1 MSQSTILDVQ
11 GLHTYASDISGVP
24 LGSMSVALNV
34 NINRLGT
41 VEPRRGFDFLAYPLP
56 SIPKKII
63 FWNQSIFAHYGSTFA
78 YYDPAS
84 GWSSRGTLNVP
95 SNATSVRTVA
105 SQNKNLYLTTALGPY
120 KTDAITSTIY
130 QAGIPKGLTI
140 DLSVAGGGT
149 AVANNNYVTYCY
161 ILGRKDGNGNIQYG
175 GVSGNFTIQN
185 TAGSTQNITATCY
198 IPSGLNTSHFIQLY
212 RTVGAATTPSIS
224 DPQLSYET
232 PIGSTDISNGY
243 VT

>member
-84 GWSSRGTLNVP
+84 GWS
-95 SNATSVRTVA
+95 
-105 SQNKNLYLTTALGPY
+105 
-120 KTDAITSTIY
+120 
-130 QAGIPKGLTI
+130 
-140 DLSVAGGGT
+140 
-149 AVANNNYVTYCY
+149 
-161 ILGRKDGNGNIQYG
+161 
-175 GVSGNFTIQN
+175 
-185 TAGSTQNITATCY
+185 
-198 IPSGLNTSHFIQLY
+198 
-212 RTVGAATTPSIS
+212 
-224 DPQLSYET
+224 
-232 PIGSTDISNGY
+232 
-243 VT
+243 